1 MSIINIDDFFD
12 FDNHHPINR
21 IAYTEED
28 AKYKLK
34 CMKAMQDLGMK
45 IFIDNAGNI
54 AGEFPGQYS
63 KNKNFVMGSHTD
75 SVLNGGQF
83 DGPIGVYMSLKA
95 AENYKNSLNGSQYG
109 NMKTVIYACE
119 ESTRF
124 STACIGS
131 YYLNGA
137 FSEEYLSTLQDKN
150 GISFNEAVAEYKDY
164 IFSHLAEYGI
174 DLDNVEL
181 VDKVISPEEISEAI
195 ESHIEQSEILFD
207 SNNSIGIIDSIGK
220 PVRGQIDVHG
230 KDSIVTSAK
239 IINELTE
246 FAKDSKSGSNEEAVR
261 ITVPKFNTIDSETNQ
276 KNIQGNLFL
285 VYAQGENNH
294 SGATPMDS
302 RKDSV
307 LGLSKLI
314 LGLDEFRKSNPEAK
328 IDFLGTITPKWGANQ
343 IQDKTYLVM
352 QVEPE
357 TYNPIIQAYAEDLGK
372 ENNITFDLLN
382 FNKAVVPEDLHTELF
397 VDIRQQYPVTPEET
411 KDNLFNILKDVQ
423 TKHSDGKNS
432 IGFYVTSEGTP
443 VKTSTELL
451 ENVKQICEDKNYP
464 CQIMHSWPGHD
475 LACILDP
482 NNTTGKRILFFI
494 PSQGGSH
501 NPKETTTRE
510 AVEIGTD
517 VCCTLVN
524 GKMNKIKEEYEKE
537 AVLEK

>member
-1 MSIINIDDFFD
+1 MSIINIEDFFN
-12 FDNHHPINR
+12 FDDHNPVNR
-21 IAYTEED
+21 IAYTKED
-28 AKYKLK
+28 AIYKLK

-45 IFIDNAGNI
+45 IYIDNVGNI
-54 AGEFPGQYS
+54 SGEFPAKYAKDKS
-63 KNKNFVMGSHTD
+63 FVMGSHTD

-83 DGPIGVYMSLKA
+83 DGPVGVYMALKS
-95 AENYKNSLNGSQYG
+95 AENYKTSLKGNQYG

-124 STACIGS
+124 NTACIGS
-131 YYLNGA
+131 NYLNGA
-137 FSEEYLSTLQDKN
+137 FSEEYLSTLKDKN
-150 GISFNEAVAEYKDY
+150 GVSFTEAVAEYKNY
-164 IFSHLAEYGI
+164 IFSHLSEYGI
-174 DLDNVEL
+174 DLNNIEL

-207 SNNSIGIIDSIGK
+207 SGNSIGIIDSIGK

-230 KDSIVTSAK
+230 KNSIVTSAK

-246 FAKDSKSGSNEEAVR
+246 FAKNSKAGNNEEAVR
-261 ITVPKFNTIDSETNQ
+261 ITVPKFNTIDSEENQ
-276 KNIQGNLFL
+276 KAVEGNLFL
-285 VYAQGENNH
+285 VYAHGENNH
-294 SGATPMDS
+294 SGATPMDK

-314 LGLDEFRKSNPEAK
+314 LRLDEFREQNPEAQ

-343 IQDKTYLVM
+343 IQDKTYLVI

-357 TYNPIIQAYAEDLGK
+357 IYNPILKAYAEDLGK
-372 ENNITFDLLN
+372 ENNINFDFLQ
-382 FNKAVVPEDLHTELF
+382 FDRVIVPQDSHSELF

-411 KDNLFNILKDVQ
+411 KDNVFNLLKDIQ
-423 TKHSDGKNS
+423 TKYSDGKDS
-432 IGFYVTSEGTP
+432 ISFHVTSEGTP

-451 ENVKQICEDKNYP
+451 EHVKEICDDKNYP

-475 LACILDP
+475 LACILNSD
-482 NNTTGKRILFFI
+482 NTTGKRILFFI

-501 NPKETTTRE
+501 NPKETTSRE

-517 VCCTLVN
+517 VFCTLVN
-524 GKMNKIKEEYEKE
+524 GRMNKIKEEYEKE